1 MTNDCM
7 MLFMHTF
14 LCVTSPKKAPFA
26 INPVRIVKF
35 LLQLAKE
42 HTINGIK
49 TKLWFYRDELMLL

>member
-35 LLQLAKE
+35 LLQLAKQ
-42 HTINGIK
+42 HTIDGIK
-49 TKLWFYRDELMLL
+49 TKL